1 MRVTPRST
9 LVAKGT
15 FELGAM
21 AQPEPLGGRLDHLG
35 QTFCLSHR
43 PSQAQLVER
52 EPSKSCLQG
61 RHVAVRVTG
70 TSPW

>member
-1 MRVTPRST
+1 
-9 LVAKGT
+9 
-15 FELGAM
+15 M